1 MTSSGTVRQVV
12 RVARDRELTFMAAA
26 ITYYALAS
34 IVPLLLLALALGTL
48 LGGDALVESVIRDR
62 LGSALSGSAQDVLLN
77 LLTGVQGQIGA
88 SLVGIVVAFWSGSKI
103 FRGLDIAFTNLYEDE
118 ADPSLLRQFIDA
130 AVVIAL
136 LVLSV
141 AAIVAVSVVVSVGD
155 LPIASP
161 ALVGSI
167 LLLVA
172 LVVVLLPLY
181 YVLPPVDETLRGV
194 LPGSIVAAVG
204 FIVLQN
210 LFVLYTQYAGRYKA
224 LGIIG
229 ALLLFVTWL
238 YFGGIVVLLGG
249 ALNYVLEEGDD
260 QWGTSH

>member
-1 MTSSGTVRQVV
+1 MASSGTVREVV
-12 RVARDRELTFMAAA
+12 SVARDRELTFMAAA

-48 LGGDALVESVIRDR
+48 LGGDALVESLVRDR

-88 SLVGIVVAFWSGSKI
+88 SVVGIVVAFWSGSKI
-103 FRGLDIAFTNLYEDE
+103 FRGLDIAFTNLYDGY
-118 ADPSLLRQFIDA
+118 ADPSLLRQLLDA
-130 AVVIAL
+130 AIVIAL

-141 AAIVAVSVVVSVGD
+141 AAIVAVSVLVSVGAV
-155 LPIASP
+155 PFASP
-161 ALVGSI
+161 ALVGAV
-167 LLLVA
+167 LLLVT

-181 YVLPPVDETLRGV
+181 YVLPPVDETVRGV
-194 LPGSIVAAVG
+194 LPGTLLAAVG

-210 LFVLYTQYAGRYKA
+210 LFVLYARNAGQYKA
-224 LGIIG
+224 LGILG

-238 YFGGIVVLLGG
+238 YFGSVVLLLG
-249 ALNYVLEEGDD
+249 AAVNHVTGN
-260 QWGTSH
+260 

>member
-1 MTSSGTVRQVV
+1 MVSSATVRQVV
-12 RVARDRELTFMAAA
+12 HVARDRELTFMAAA

-48 LGGDALVESVIRDR
+48 LGGDALVESLIRDR

-77 LLTGVQGQIGA
+77 LLTGVQGQVGA
-88 SLVGIVVAFWSGSKI
+88 SVVGIVVAFWSGSKI
-103 FRGLDIAFTNLYEDE
+103 FRGLDIAFSNLYDDS
-118 ADPSLLRQFIDA
+118 ADPSLLRQLLDA
-130 AVVIAL
+130 AIVIAL

-141 AAIVAVSVVVSVGD
+141 AAIVAVSVVVSVRD

-161 ALVGSI
+161 ALVGSV
-167 LLLVA
+167 LLLVT
-172 LVVVLLPLY
+172 LVVVFLPLY

-194 LPGSIVAAVG
+194 LPGAFIAAVG

-210 LFVLYTQYAGRYKA
+210 LFVLYARNAGQYKA
-224 LGIIG
+224 LGILG

-238 YFGGIVVLLGG
+238 YFGSVVLLLG
-249 ALNYVLEEGDD
+249 AAVNAVVGN
-260 QWGTSH
+260 